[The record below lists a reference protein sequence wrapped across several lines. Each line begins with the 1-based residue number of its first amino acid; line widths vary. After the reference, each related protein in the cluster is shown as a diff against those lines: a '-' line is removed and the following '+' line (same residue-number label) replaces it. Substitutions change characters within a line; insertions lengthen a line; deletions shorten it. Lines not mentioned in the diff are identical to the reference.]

1 MPRFFVSPVTSDTL
15 CIDGEN
21 GRHIAR
27 SLRMRPGETLTL
39 SNGEGIDYLARILS
53 IDGDAVETEI
63 LERTPN
69 QTEPRAKLTLFMAMP
84 KGDKMELIV
93 QKATEIGVSVIQP
106 ILTERCISRPDEK
119 SMEKKRARYQK
130 IALEAAG
137 QSGRGKVPEVRKLL
151 TLAEAVQV
159 LPEKSILF
167 YEKGGERI
175 SKLITSDDTDI
186 GMFVGSEGGFS
197 EEEAAFLVENGV
209 VPATLGM
216 RILRCETAPLCGM
229 SVILSLTGDI

>member
-137 QSGRGKVPEVRKLL
+137 QSGRGKVPEIRKLL
-151 TLAEAVQV
+151 TLSEAVQV

-167 YEKGGERI
+167 YEKGGERL

-186 GMFVGSEGGFS
+186 GMFVGSEGVFS

>member
-15 CIDGEN
+15 CIEGEN

-167 YEKGGERI
+167 YEKGGERL
-175 SKLITSDDTDI
+175 SKLITSDDNDI

>member
-53 IDGDAVETEI
+53 IDGDSVETEI

-137 QSGRGKVPEVRKLL
+137 QSGRGKVPEIRKLL
-151 TLAEAVQV
+151 TLSEAVQV

-167 YEKGGERI
+167 YEKGGERL

>member
-1 MPRFFVSPVTSDTL
+1 
-15 CIDGEN
+15 
-21 GRHIAR
+21 
-27 SLRMRPGETLTL
+27 
-39 SNGEGIDYLARILS
+39 
-53 IDGDAVETEI
+53 
-63 LERTPN
+63 
-69 QTEPRAKLTLFMAMP
+69 
-84 KGDKMELIV
+84 MELIV

-137 QSGRGKVPEVRKLL
+137 QSGRGKVPEIRKLL
-151 TLAEAVQV
+151 TLSEAVQV

-167 YEKGGERI
+167 YEKGGERL
-175 SKLITSDDTDI
+175 SKLITSDDNDI

>member
-1 MPRFFVSPVTSDTL
+1 
-15 CIDGEN
+15 
-21 GRHIAR
+21 
-27 SLRMRPGETLTL
+27 MRPGETLTL

-137 QSGRGKVPEVRKLL
+137 QSGRGKVPEIRKLL
-151 TLAEAVQV
+151 TLSEAVQV

-167 YEKGGERI
+167 YEKGGERL

>member
-137 QSGRGKVPEVRKLL
+137 QSGRGKVPEIRKLL
-151 TLAEAVQV
+151 TLSEAVQV

-167 YEKGGERI
+167 YEKGGERL
-175 SKLITSDDTDI
+175 SKLITSDDNDI

>member
-167 YEKGGERI
+167 YEKGGERL
-175 SKLITSDDTDI
+175 SKLITSDDNDI
-186 GMFVGSEGGFS
+186 GMFVGREGGFS

>member
-1 MPRFFVSPVTSDTL
+1 
-15 CIDGEN
+15 
-21 GRHIAR
+21 
-27 SLRMRPGETLTL
+27 MRPGETLTL
-39 SNGEGIDYLARILS
+39 SDGEGTDYLARILS

-119 SMEKKRARYQK
+119 SREKKRARYQK

-167 YEKGGERI
+167 YEKGGERL
-175 SKLITSDDTDI
+175 SKLITSDDNDI

>member
-1 MPRFFVSPVTSDTL
+1 M
-15 CIDGEN
+15 
-21 GRHIAR
+21 
-27 SLRMRPGETLTL
+27 TL
-39 SNGEGIDYLARILS
+39 S
-53 IDGDAVETEI
+53 
-63 LERTPN
+63 
-69 QTEPRAKLTLFMAMP
+69 
-84 KGDKMELIV
+84 
-93 QKATEIGVSVIQP
+93 
-106 ILTERCISRPDEK
+106 
-119 SMEKKRARYQK
+119 
-130 IALEAAG
+130 
-137 QSGRGKVPEVRKLL
+137 
-151 TLAEAVQV
+151 EAVQV

-167 YEKGGERI
+167 YEKGGERL

>member
-151 TLAEAVQV
+151 TLSEAVQV

-167 YEKGGERI
+167 YEKGGERL
-175 SKLITSDDTDI
+175 SKLITSDDNDI

>member
-137 QSGRGKVPEVRKLL
+137 QSGRGKVPEIRKLL
-151 TLAEAVQV
+151 TLSEAVQV

-167 YEKGGERI
+167 YEKGGERL

>member
-1 MPRFFVSPVTSDTL
+1 MPRFFVSPVTGDTL

-39 SNGEGIDYLARILS
+39 SDGEGTDYLARILS

-151 TLAEAVQV
+151 TLAETVQV

-167 YEKGGERI
+167 YEKGGERL

>member
-1 MPRFFVSPVTSDTL
+1 
-15 CIDGEN
+15 
-21 GRHIAR
+21 
-27 SLRMRPGETLTL
+27 MRPGETLTL

-137 QSGRGKVPEVRKLL
+137 QSGRGKVPEIRKLL
-151 TLAEAVQV
+151 TLSEAVQV

-167 YEKGGERI
+167 YEKGGERL

-209 VPATLGM
+209 APATLGM

>member
-1 MPRFFVSPVTSDTL
+1 MPRFFVSPATSDTL

-167 YEKGGERI
+167 YEKGGERL
-175 SKLITSDDTDI
+175 SKLITSDDNDI